1 MAVADRPNE
10 SGLTYE
16 SVVLDPQA
24 IQRGNNVMA
33 IHVLNGGLED
43 NRVFIDPIIEW
54 VEVIL
59 ERQLEEDAMS
69 LPVYRLLPVPT
80 PGGDN
85 VARPGR

>member
-1 MAVADRPNE
+1 
-10 SGLTYE
+10 
-16 SVVLDPQA
+16 
-24 IQRGNNVMA
+24 
-33 IHVLNGGLED
+33 LNGELED
-43 NRVFIDPIIEW
+43 NRVFIDPIFEW